1 MKALLTSSLIV
12 GLAAAL
18 FTTIEKS
25 GSLVDKSKVTYNITE
40 DKKLSGPFIIEDA
53 AKVTRLRGSYA
64 DNKRSGD
71 WYCFDQTGKVVLRY
85 NYTAN
90 KLLSLDQNSVSSL
103 EIKVIDKDPDVST
116 NARIPIPI
124 CSIEQYKTLLVE
136 ELKDQIPPR
145 ERAEKA
151 TVNADIT
158 ASIDQN
164 GSAKYT
170 ALYYVKGVEYKANL
184 YTKDKLFNLEW
195 LPAKYNDKTYKSEV
209 KFSSTFEID
218 PNAFQRRFVWNY

>member
-1 MKALLTSSLIV
+1 MKVLLTSSFIV
-12 GLAAAL
+12 GLAAVL
-18 FTTIEKS
+18 FSTVEKT
-25 GSLVDKSKVTYNITE
+25 GNLVDQSKVTYNITE

-53 AKVTRLRGSYA
+53 TKVTRLRGSYT
-64 DNKRSGD
+64 DDKRSGD

-90 KLLSLDQNSVSSL
+90 KLLTLDQTSVSSL
-103 EIKVIDKDPDVST
+103 EIKVKDKDPEVTT

-124 CSIEQYKTLLVE
+124 CSVEQYKKLLVE
-136 ELKDQIPPR
+136 ELKDQIPAK

-151 TVNADIT
+151 TITADIT
-158 ASIDQN
+158 AMVDEK

-170 ALYYVKGVEYKANL
+170 ALYYLKGVEYKANL
-184 YTKDKLFNLEW
+184 YTKDKIFSLEW

-209 KFSSTFEID
+209 KFSTTFEID
-218 PNAFQRRFVWNY
+218 PNGFNRRFVWNY